1 MDFHFQKY
9 DLNLNQEIVRLWV
22 ADRITSTKA
31 VSESSLYNIIS
42 YHDTMDWLENLEFY
56 IMKPWF
62 SPWFSPWKITGLP
75 WGRERVPSVS
85 FVFLD
90 SGKDHRSWSKDG

>member
-62 SPWFSPWKITGLP
+62 SPWFSP
-75 WGRERVPSVS
+75 
-85 FVFLD
+85 
-90 SGKDHRSWSKDG
+90 